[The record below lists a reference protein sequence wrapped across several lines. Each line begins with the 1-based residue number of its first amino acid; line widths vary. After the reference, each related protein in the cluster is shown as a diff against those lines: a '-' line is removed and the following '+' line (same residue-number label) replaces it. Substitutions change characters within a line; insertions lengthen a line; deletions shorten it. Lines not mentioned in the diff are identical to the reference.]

1 MKAQWELRAPCSV
14 HYKVNIQL
22 TGQLIMRLFWE
33 SGISRS
39 RWQLKLSVLDQA
51 NHRGLV
57 WGWIGRCSVIRCLVA
72 INRPWAGS
80 YYSQVA
86 SHFGLCA
93 FERLSQ
99 SYRNSAELSRACSGG
114 ILLAQIFR
122 RDFTSGQWAQARRIK
137 LLSGNR
143 RESAWGWIGRC
154 SIPCCPVVIH
164 HPRTGGCSLQVASP
178 ANLIAIERSCQMYR
192 SSAEL
197 MPACRWDDGMIER
210 SGEVDV

>member
-1 MKAQWELRAPCSV
+1 MFWIRQITVGWCGGGLGDAVLFAALSPSTAPGRGAT
-14 HYKVNIQL
+14 IL
-22 TGQLIMRLFWE
+22 
-33 SGISRS
+33 SG
-39 RWQLKLSVLDQA
+39 D
-51 NHRGLV
+51 
-57 WGWIGRCSVIRCLVA
+57 
-72 INRPWAGS
+72 
-80 YYSQVA
+80 
-86 SHFGLCA
+86 
-93 FERLSQ
+93 
-99 SYRNSAELSRACSGG
+99 

-122 RDFTSGQWAQARRIK
+122 RDFTSGQWTQARRIN

-143 RESAWGWIGRC
+143 RESAWGWLGRC
-154 SIPCCPVVIH
+154 SILCCPVVIH